1 MSVNLFVAPKNNALY
16 FSVFQNQTKFQKEVE
31 MYTNSEVKTFQSVL
45 KPLVDHGAINNEI
58 YMVALKAVKDNIN
71 ASISPE
77 KSQKVRLISVKE
89 TAEIFGCC
97 TKTVYR
103 LIDKGVLRR
112 INYGTNSVRFKES
125 DVLALA
131 NRY

>member
-1 MSVNLFVAPKNNALY
+1 
-16 FSVFQNQTKFQKEVE
+16 
-31 MYTNSEVKTFQSVL
+31 MYTHSEVKTFQSVL

-77 KSQKVRLISVKE
+77 KSQQERLISVKE
-89 TAEIFGCC
+89 AAVILGCC
-97 TKTVYR
+97 TKTIAR
-103 LIDKGVLRR
+103 LTERGTLRR
-112 INYGTNSVRFKES
+112 IYYGTTSIRYKES

-131 NRY
+131 NCYENRY